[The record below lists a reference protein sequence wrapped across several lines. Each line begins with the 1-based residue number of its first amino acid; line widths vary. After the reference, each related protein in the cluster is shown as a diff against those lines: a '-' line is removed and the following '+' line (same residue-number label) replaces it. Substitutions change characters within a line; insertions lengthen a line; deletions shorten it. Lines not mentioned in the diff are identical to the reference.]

1 MVITLKLDN
10 AKVPN
15 VGDFRVRLGEVFA
28 LVLRGV
34 YSRVRWSADN
44 DEVLSIDDDFEFKAN
59 ITATAVGTSRLT
71 IKSGHDVKEIDITVF
86 DQGAVTLGGS
96 IGPETPD
103 N

>member
-1 MVITLKLDN
+1 MVITLKLSN

-15 VGDFRVRLGEVFA
+15 IGSFGVRLGEVFK
-28 LVLRGV
+28 LKVRG
-34 YSRVRWSADN
+34 YREVRWSAEN
-44 DEVLSIDDDFEFKAN
+44 DEVLDIDDNGGPIARIKALS
-59 ITATAVGTSRLT
+59 VGVSHLT
-71 IKSGHDVKEIDITVF
+71 LRTGNVTREIDITVF